1 MNAQAAPPIQSVAP
15 FLMRR
20 SAVVW
25 VAVALAMGIFAVPM
39 IPYLA
44 YPADLWV
51 HIEYAKTI
59 HGPADIVSPHFLF
72 QLLLIAVTKVSGL
85 SFNASAIALISICY
99 GGMAGMIAAQIR
111 RAAPVMPPWAILAVS
126 VLVLLASHI
135 FLQTAFK
142 LNFLYGYIAPT
153 VYHNPTQVLSK
164 VLALAVTFAYFA
176 IALENGKASRVQ
188 QVLLPIGVV
197 LSAVAK
203 PSFLIAFVPC
213 VCLWEFYRV
222 TSGQWRLAARNL
234 LLVVLPAV
242 IVLALQFRMTYT
254 AGGTGGGLAFAPF
267 LVYGGAAD
275 VLSKLPASLLFPV
288 VAAVVIWRGGGFD
301 SRMRFVWLLY
311 GIGMII
317 STCIVEAGP
326 RMMQGNF
333 AWTGQTVTFLLYV
346 QSAIA
351 LCRLPRRS
359 ALPGWVAFAPHVV
372 FGAVWYSA
380 ALFMPLGTFL

>member
-1 MNAQAAPPIQSVAP
+1 MIARTNSISPSTTSDLI
-15 FLMRR
+15 LR
-20 SAVVW
+20 SSVVW
-25 VAVALAMGIFAVPM
+25 VAIVLAMAVFSVPM
-39 IPYLA
+39 VPYLA
-44 YPADLWV
+44 HPADLWV
-51 HIEYAKTI
+51 HIEYAKDI
-59 HGPADIVSPHFLF
+59 HGPSDIVSPHFLF
-72 QLLLIAVTKVSGL
+72 QLLLIAIAKASGL
-85 SFNASAIALISICY
+85 SFDVSAIALISMCY
-99 GGMAGMIAAQIR
+99 GGMAGMIAAQLR
-111 RAAPVMPPWAILAVS
+111 RSGPATPTWGILAVS
-126 VLVLLASHI
+126 ILVLLASHI

-164 VLALAVTFAYFA
+164 VLALAVIFAYFA
-176 IALENGKASRVQ
+176 VAIESGMAIWFQR
-188 QVLLPIGVV
+188 VLLPIGVV
-197 LSAVAK
+197 LSAIAK

-213 VCLWEFYRV
+213 VCLWELFRI

-275 VLSKLPASLLFPV
+275 VFSKLPASLLFPV
-288 VAAVVIWRGGGFD
+288 VAGGAIWRGGGFD
-301 SRMRFVWLLY
+301 SRLRFVWLLY
-311 GIGMII
+311 CIGMII
-317 STCIVEAGP
+317 STCIVESGP

-346 QSAIA
+346 QSAIS
-351 LCRLPRRS
+351 LCRLPKQS

-372 FGAVWYSA
+372 FGVVWYAA
-380 ALFMPLGTFL
+380 ALAMPLGTFL